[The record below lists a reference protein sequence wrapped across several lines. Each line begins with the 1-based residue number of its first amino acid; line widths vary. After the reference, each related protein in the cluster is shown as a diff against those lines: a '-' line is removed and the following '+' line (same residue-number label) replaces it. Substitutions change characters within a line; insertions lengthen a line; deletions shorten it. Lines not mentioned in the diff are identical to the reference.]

1 MIPVTLIFVDELVDG
16 KKTQIA
22 LKDLSIKELSDSI
35 FTKAYIER
43 VNR

>member
-1 MIPVTLIFVDELVDG
+1 MIPVSMIFVDELVDG
-16 KKTQIA
+16 KKTQVS
-22 LKDLSIKELSDSI
+22 LKDLSIKDLPNSI